1 MDYIIEA
8 IVIAASSTGVFGAII
23 AALLSKAFR
32 KAKEDADNRRNERYE
47 GELLRSEYEELSA
60 ELLLSLARYQHGC
73 TDEAALRE
81 AEERFTELME
91 KRRPFYEAAA
101 DVVVCTD
108 GRQVDDI
115 CREILQKLTEK
126 EAQ

>member
-47 GELLRSEYEELSA
+47 GELLRSEYE
-60 ELLLSLARYQHGC
+60 
-73 TDEAALRE
+73 
-81 AEERFTELME
+81 
-91 KRRPFYEAAA
+91 
-101 DVVVCTD
+101 
-108 GRQVDDI
+108 
-115 CREILQKLTEK
+115 
-126 EAQ
+126 

>member
-81 AEERFTELME
+81 AEGRFTELME
-91 KRRPFYEAAA
+91 KRRRRNREQLFRHI
-101 DVVVCTD
+101 VV
-108 GRQVDDI
+108 
-115 CREILQKLTEK
+115 
-126 EAQ
+126 

>member
-73 TDEAALRE
+73 TNALRE

-91 KRRPFYEAAA
+91 KRRRRNREQLFRHI
-101 DVVVCTD
+101 VV
-108 GRQVDDI
+108 
-115 CREILQKLTEK
+115 
-126 EAQ
+126 

>member
-60 ELLLSLARYQHGC
+60 ADGKAQ
-73 TDEAALRE
+73 AAQPRT
-81 AEERFTELME
+81 AFQTHCR
-91 KRRPFYEAAA
+91 
-101 DVVVCTD
+101 VV
-108 GRQVDDI
+108 
-115 CREILQKLTEK
+115 
-126 EAQ
+126 

>member
-8 IVIAASSTGVFGAII
+8 IVIAASSTGDFGAII
-23 AALLSKAFR
+23 AALLLKAVR
-32 KAKEDADNRRNERYE
+32 QAKEDADNRRNERYE

-91 KRRPFYEAAA
+91 KRRRRNREQLFRHI
-101 DVVVCTD
+101 VV
-108 GRQVDDI
+108 
-115 CREILQKLTEK
+115 
-126 EAQ
+126 

>member
-60 ELLLSLARYQHGC
+60 ELQNGEDISS
-73 TDEAALRE
+73 ALE
-81 AEERFTELME
+81 SF
-91 KRRPFYEAAA
+91 
-101 DVVVCTD
+101 
-108 GRQVDDI
+108 
-115 CREILQKLTEK
+115 CRKIIQNAHLDPG
-126 EAQ
+126 

>member
-23 AALLSKAFR
+23 AALLRLHIPPRSKAFR

-91 KRRPFYEAAA
+91 KRRRRNREQLFRHI
-101 DVVVCTD
+101 VV
-108 GRQVDDI
+108 
-115 CREILQKLTEK
+115 
-126 EAQ
+126 